1 MQPTGVCR
9 VDGTPK
15 FSTCSSALHAIP
27 VRTPEG
33 FERRV
38 MRSLHPQEPYQD
50 LKAPPPPIFLISKN
64 APLILELGTDGWL

>member
-38 MRSLHPQEPYQD
+38 IRSLHPQEPYQD
-50 LKAPPPPIFLISKN
+50 LKAPPPPPFFFFKKNPFFLKIWK
-64 APLILELGTDGWL
+64 

>member
-38 MRSLHPQEPYQD
+38 IRSLHPQEPYQD
-50 LKAPPPPIFLISKN
+50 LKAPPPPHIFDFKECSFDTRVRN
-64 APLILELGTDGWL
+64 